1 MEQEKQNLNGKRTNN
16 MTKDESMWA
25 RMTAILAVVLIVA
38 LFILSIV
45 AEQRNVLKEEAV
57 KLNYAEWIEIG
68 VNEPE
73 FKWKQKQ

>member
-1 MEQEKQNLNGKRTNN
+1 
-16 MTKDESMWA
+16 MTRDESMWA

-57 KLNYAEWIEIG
+57 KLNYAEWVVISE
-68 VNEPE
+68 NNTE
-73 FKWKQKQ
+73 FKWKEKQ

>member
-1 MEQEKQNLNGKRTNN
+1 
-16 MTKDESMWA
+16 MTRDESMWA

-57 KLNYAEWIEIG
+57 KLNYAEWVVISE
-68 VNEPE
+68 NNTE
-73 FKWKQKQ
+73 FKCKEKQ

>member
-1 MEQEKQNLNGKRTNN
+1 
-16 MTKDESMWA
+16 MTENESMWA
-25 RMTAILAVVLIVA
+25 RMTAVLAVVLIVA

-57 KLNYAEWIEIG
+57 KLYYADWIVIG
-68 VNEPE
+68 ENNTE

>member
-1 MEQEKQNLNGKRTNN
+1 
-16 MTKDESMWA
+16 MTENESMWA
-25 RMTAILAVVLIVA
+25 RMTAVLAVVLIVA

-57 KLNYAEWIEIG
+57 KLNYAEWIVIG
-68 VNEPE
+68 ENNTE